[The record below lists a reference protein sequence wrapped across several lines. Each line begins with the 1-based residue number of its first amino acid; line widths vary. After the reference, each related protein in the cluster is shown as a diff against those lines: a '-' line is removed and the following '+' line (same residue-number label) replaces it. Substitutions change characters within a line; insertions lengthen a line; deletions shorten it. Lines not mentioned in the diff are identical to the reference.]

1 MLIKKHILLQII
13 ATTLLGITS
22 ASASEGEVDTLL
34 QRIQLISSENP
45 QESRQL
51 ASAMYKLAKQ
61 TKNPDNV
68 AKAYMAY
75 TEIYIANNLWKQA
88 NAYIDSAMAI
98 AKRYKNYRQQA
109 ELQILLGKL
118 NYRADNPRLGS
129 EAINDAIKLASIS
142 RDNDLL
148 VRIKL
153 IQADFIKQKGNFTE
167 SITIKNQALNI
178 AAMDKLKSSEADCH
192 LSIGSSYWQMGQF
205 NEALECYYKALLI
218 EGQINDT
225 LGLIHTFKNLGLTYR
240 ELGQYE
246 KCLSVLNRGL
256 NLSKKTNNK
265 YETGEILNILGSL
278 HFRFSQFDEAIRYY
292 NQSLSIREELGLT
305 RSQILTHENIA
316 RVLSQKSQFDEALDH
331 LNTALQLQS
340 QITDPLA
347 EASTLTEMGNLNLQ
361 KGNIAEALRRYL
373 MVLKLRQ
380 SFGQDEDVAKSLTN
394 IGLAY
399 RKLGMYKSSLKYMEQ
414 AHDII
419 NAKELNTNDAA
430 YILQNL
436 GHIYQDVKQFNKA
449 IGTYKEALALKEKG
463 GDESGTSK
471 ILQNIAQVQLQMQH
485 ISKARSSLSQAL
497 KISNRLKDAR
507 EVADIYNEM
516 GNVERQANNP
526 DMAIKY
532 YKNAASQYQA
542 LLNPEGKAL
551 CLRKIGEIQIERKQF
566 ADAEQN
572 INQSIKTGYQAGNAH
587 LLSYGYLAKYNL
599 LRAKG
604 NYKQA
609 LEHYIKH
616 TSIRDSLENIK
627 RNETN
632 LEAQLDLELDQKKTE
647 IKVMEAEVETLM
659 QKAALDKANIAKQKT
674 FRNFLIAVALL
685 LVTIA
690 GATTFNFV
698 QKRKYAKALE
708 EKIDEINLIN
718 GKLLQSE
725 KDLKQ
730 TVQTKDKLFSIIAHD
745 LRSPFT
751 ALVGLSEVLST
762 KTKEL
767 SPEEVSEFSNHIHR
781 AATGVLEL
789 TENLLSWSRSQT
801 GRLVLTPNIHP
812 LETMINSIV
821 KVAKIP
827 AKEKGV
833 EIANMVTP
841 KIQIYADYDTVST
854 AIRNLVSNAIKFTP
868 TGGHVFISAKEL
880 IGSTEIKITDTGVGI
895 ESENLAK
902 LFRVDGV
909 ITRGTNQESGTG
921 LGLILCKE
929 FIEKNNGTVAVDSAP
944 GIGTTFTIVLPKK
957 SPSNEQKTA

>member
-98 AKRYKNYRQQA
+98 AKRYKNYKQQA

-373 MVLKLRQ
+373 MALKLRQ

-551 CLRKIGEIQIERKQF
+551 CLRKIGEIQTERKQF

-587 LLSYGYLAKYNL
+587 LL
-599 LRAKG
+599 
-604 NYKQA
+604 
-609 LEHYIKH
+609 
-616 TSIRDSLENIK
+616 
-627 RNETN
+627 
-632 LEAQLDLELDQKKTE
+632 
-647 IKVMEAEVETLM
+647 
-659 QKAALDKANIAKQKT
+659 
-674 FRNFLIAVALL
+674 
-685 LVTIA
+685 
-690 GATTFNFV
+690 
-698 QKRKYAKALE
+698 
-708 EKIDEINLIN
+708 
-718 GKLLQSE
+718 
-725 KDLKQ
+725 
-730 TVQTKDKLFSIIAHD
+730 
-745 LRSPFT
+745 
-751 ALVGLSEVLST
+751 
-762 KTKEL
+762 
-767 SPEEVSEFSNHIHR
+767 
-781 AATGVLEL
+781 
-789 TENLLSWSRSQT
+789 
-801 GRLVLTPNIHP
+801 
-812 LETMINSIV
+812 
-821 KVAKIP
+821 
-827 AKEKGV
+827 
-833 EIANMVTP
+833 
-841 KIQIYADYDTVST
+841 
-854 AIRNLVSNAIKFTP
+854 
-868 TGGHVFISAKEL
+868 
-880 IGSTEIKITDTGVGI
+880 
-895 ESENLAK
+895 
-902 LFRVDGV
+902 
-909 ITRGTNQESGTG
+909 
-921 LGLILCKE
+921 
-929 FIEKNNGTVAVDSAP
+929 
-944 GIGTTFTIVLPKK
+944 
-957 SPSNEQKTA
+957 